1 MGICQPIF
9 SRLENVENRGGLGGY
24 TRVFFCKFHV
34 AGPNVD
40 RAKNPGCTPREVDLH
55 VPGVSVT
62 TRRLLGLTIFCPGF
76 IDRPYYS
83 TRGRIKQKPHDKA
96 NWGWWAARV
105 PIYPGF
111 IADSRPPWQT
121 NVRRVTWRRR
131 GGSSSG
137 MSHAS
142 PTPRLNR
149 CHVGR
154 FESTDPSPPERG
166 RLAAQKDA
174 GTWPSTDR
182 PGGASTRALGPAA
195 PRADKSAGWVV
206 KL

>member
-1 MGICQPIF
+1 
-9 SRLENVENRGGLGGY
+9 
-24 TRVFFCKFHV
+24 
-34 AGPNVD
+34 
-40 RAKNPGCTPREVDLH
+40 
-55 VPGVSVT
+55 
-62 TRRLLGLTIFCPGF
+62 
-76 IDRPYYS
+76 
-83 TRGRIKQKPHDKA
+83 
-96 NWGWWAARV
+96 
-105 PIYPGF
+105 
-111 IADSRPPWQT
+111 
-121 NVRRVTWRRR
+121 
-131 GGSSSG
+131 

-154 FESTDPSPPERG
+154 FESSLLVLSTDPSPPERG

-174 GTWPSTDR
+174 GTLPSTDR